1 MRFKNMIL
9 ILLQL
14 AFFPV
19 LLMGYGFYLG
29 QLHQSMQ
36 DLAGIL
42 MFIIGIV
49 SLIFALIL
57 HWLSYWTKWFDK
69 WYSNVLIGVISSGI
83 VFGMIVIYAR
93 MHG

>member
-1 MRFKNMIL
+1 MRIKNMIL
-9 ILLQL
+9 IFLQL

-42 MFIIGIV
+42 MFITGIV
-49 SLIFALIL
+49 SLVFSFIL
-57 HWLSYWTKWFDK
+57 RWLSHWTKWFDK
-69 WYSNVLIGVISSGI
+69 WYSNILIGAISCGI

-93 MHG
+93 LHG